1 MKKHYYT
8 EEILNICDKKHLTV
22 QEIFLEIKKIFPD
35 AWKSSIY
42 RNVEQMVE
50 KWELKKVIWI
60 WKKAYFEKN
69 IWEHIHLIDEETWKI
84 FDIEE
89 KISLPENFLP
99 KNFKAWNID
108 LKIFGK
114 FV

>member
-22 QEIFLEIKKIFPD
+22 EEIFSEILKKFPE

-42 RNVEQMVE
+42 RNVEKMTDE
-50 KWELKKVIWI
+50 WSLTKIIWI
-60 WKKAYFEKN
+60 WKKAYFEKA
-69 IWEHIHLIDEETWKI
+69 IWDHIHLIDDKTWKI
-84 FDIEE
+84 FDLYE

-99 KNFKAWNID
+99 KNFKVRDMD
-108 LKIFGK
+108 LKIFWE
-114 FV
+114 FD